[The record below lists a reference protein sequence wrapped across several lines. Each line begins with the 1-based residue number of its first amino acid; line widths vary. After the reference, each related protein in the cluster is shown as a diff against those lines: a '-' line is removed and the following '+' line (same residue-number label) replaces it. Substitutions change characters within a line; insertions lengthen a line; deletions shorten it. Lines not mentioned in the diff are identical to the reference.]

1 MDEIYKSIDIK
12 TLEKLLSGDVKFK
25 KRYLVDMIDQIFT
38 DEIISEK
45 ENMELIKDRIAV
57 WAQNNEVPS
66 NVLAIYLKQQLELE

>member
-1 MDEIYKSIDIK
+1 
-12 TLEKLLSGDVKFK
+12 
-25 KRYLVDMIDQIFT
+25 MIDQIFT